1 MPLRLGIQENLL
13 PAPSMEMKFEQ
24 AAIWGFDA
32 IEVRGDTLR
41 AEHRAIAQ
49 QVRQGA
55 GRVAGIVG
63 GYRGW
68 PVASDPDE
76 RLQCLEDIARL
87 LTYAAEVE
95 AAGVIVVP
103 IYGYSARLPYPQK
116 RDAVADEERLT
127 DALHELTE
135 FAESVGSVLL
145 LEPLNRYETH
155 LIHRLDQGVEWCER
169 IGSERLRMLADLF
182 HMNIE
187 ERDPFTALHTA
198 RQHLGYVHLADNTRL
213 EPGTGITD
221 FMAAFRELREIEFDG
236 YCAIE
241 CNLSGRPDDV
251 LPRSASYLR
260 SLWGED

>member
-1 MPLRLGIQENLL
+1 MPFRLGIQEDLL
-13 PAPSMEMKFEQ
+13 PAPTMEAKFAQ
-24 AAIWGFDA
+24 AADWGFDA

-41 AEHRAIAQ
+41 TEHRAIAQ
-49 QVRQGA
+49 QIRQGA

-87 LTYAAEVE
+87 LTCAAEVE

-103 IYGYSARLPYPQK
+103 IYGYSARLPYAQK
-116 RDAVADEERLT
+116 RDAVADEERL
-127 DALHELTE
+127 DAALHELAE
-135 FAESVGSVLL
+135 FAASVGSKVL

-169 IGSERLRMLADLF
+169 IGSERVRLLADLF

-187 ERDPFTALHTA
+187 ERDPVGALHTA
-198 RQHLGYVHLADNTRL
+198 RQYLDYVHLADNTRL

-221 FMAAFRELREIEFDG
+221 FRAALRQLRDQEFDG
-236 YCAIE
+236 YCALE
-241 CNLSGRPDDV
+241 CRLSGRADDV
-251 LPRSASYLR
+251 LPRSAQYLR
-260 SLWGED
+260 AFWGDD

>member
-1 MPLRLGIQENLL
+1 MPIRLAVQENLL
-13 PAPSMEMKFEQ
+13 PAPSLETKFEQ
-24 AAIWGFDA
+24 ATLWGYDA
-32 IEVRGDTLR
+32 VEVRGETLR

-49 QVRQGA
+49 RVRSGA
-55 GRVAGIVG
+55 ARVAGIVG

-68 PVASDPDE
+68 PVAADADE

-103 IYGYSARLPYPQK
+103 IYGYSARLPYPHK

-135 FAESVGSVLL
+135 FAASVGSTLI

-155 LIHRLDQGVEWCER
+155 LIHRLEQGVAWCEQ
-169 IGSERLRMLADLF
+169 IGSERMRLLGDFF

-187 ERDPFTALHTA
+187 ERDPVTALRVA
-198 RQHLGYVHLADNTRL
+198 RQYLGYVHLADNTRH

-221 FMAAFRELREIEFDG
+221 FMAAFRGLRDIEYDG
-236 YCAIE
+236 YCALE
-241 CNLSGRPDDV
+241 CNLSGRADDV
-251 LPRSASYLR
+251 LPRTAQFVR
-260 SLWGED
+260 SLWGD